1 MRVKPNI
8 LLIPRRKFEDIPPA
22 TLKDI
27 LKELRAGRSVGATGR
42 MFDTPAPFV
51 TRIRDDAGIP
61 VKRDGSSQN
70 KTPDPIV

>member
-8 LLIPRRKFEDIPPA
+8 LLIPRRKFEDIPTG
-22 TLKDI
+22 TLKGI

-42 MFDTPAPFV
+42 MFDTRESFV

-61 VKRDGSSQN
+61 VKRDGSSRN
-70 KTPDPIV
+70 KMPDPIK